1 MSTRKINAGYVKFML
16 NLKNCVFRIEKSA
29 ILAISNKCLT

>member
-1 MSTRKINAGYVKFML
+1 ML

-29 ILAISNKCLT
+29 IFAVSNKLSNLKTLKLWV